1 MGAVEYIPDLKA
13 SGTENLDSMVASGAL
28 RKKSEMQVLQSVAA
42 SPGLEISVRTV
53 PR

>member
-28 RKKSEMQVLQSVAA
+28 RKSEMQVLQSVAA